1 MDAHTHYATKQQ
13 EVQINTTKQT
23 VEMSKKRKADD
34 MSDNSL
40 EDGDLMDLLLEKES
54 DGSCLYGFTPCQIK
68 GVQHYDVNAK
78 HHEWLTLVREP
89 HNQYDSN
96 AIRVNNAENQQIG
109 HIDKVIAKRIRPI
122 IDGDE
127 ETFKGMRL
135 ECFTLDTP
143 DKYLIQSIVVFY
155 GPEESK
161 DEICNK
167 IESMTQYVTE
177 ECPSCNKQVRYEQIS
192 KCYSCYN
199 VGCNVE
205 CDFDVDGNCVTCD
218 DEENAWAQY
227 NETSQKVKKMAEVT
241 KNAEISSMLSK
252 LLDYMVDWQ
261 DKVVSMEDDILCR
274 SDDET
279 RHAAF
284 IMDDCGDSV
293 IREAD
298 WYSCTA
304 EQILVGKKTI

>member
-1 MDAHTHYATKQQ
+1 
-13 EVQINTTKQT
+13 
-23 VEMSKKRKADD
+23 MSE
-34 MSDNSL
+34 DNSL
-40 EDGDLMDLLLEKES
+40 DDGDLMDLLIEKES
-54 DGSCLYGFTPCQIK
+54 DDSCLYGFTPCQIK
-68 GVQHYDVNAK
+68 GVQHYAANAK

-96 AIRVNNAENQQIG
+96 AIRVNNSEKEQIG

-122 IDGDE
+122 IDGE

-135 ECFTLDTP
+135 ECFALDTP

-167 IESMTQYVTE
+167 IEAMTQFFEYVTE
-177 ECPSCNKQVRYEQIS
+177 ECPSCNKQVRNEQIS
-192 KCYSCYN
+192 KCYGCYN

-205 CDFDVDGNCVTCD
+205 CDFDSDGNCVTCD
-218 DEENAWAQY
+218 DEEKAWAHY
-227 NETSQKVKKMAEVT
+227 KETWQKIKKMVEAT
-241 KNAEISSMLSK
+241 SDPKISSMLSK
-252 LLDYMVDWQ
+252 LLDYMEEWQ
-261 DKVVSMEDDILCR
+261 DKVECMEDDILCR
-274 SDDET
+274 SDGET
-279 RHAAF
+279 RDTAF

-293 IREAD
+293 IQEAD

-304 EQILVGKKTI
+304 EQILVGKKTIV